1 MPSSNSKAQNQ
12 NQNQKAKAKAKP
24 QGNCVSMGIT
34 DKEIE
39 DYKEYRKQQ
48 EKKTETSYKKSK
60 QK

>member
-1 MPSSNSKAQNQ
+1 MNSSNSNSKAQNQ
-12 NQNQKAKAKAKP
+12 NQKAKAKP
-24 QGNCVSMGIT
+24 QGNGVSMGIT

-48 EKKTETSYKKSK
+48 ESKTKTSYKKNK